1 MSKKIDK
8 HKTLFGLLV
17 MFFAASFTALAQVEQ
32 SGQALPSASTLQSQP
47 QVTEIQLP
55 QHWQEYWL
63 DEPIFNNKVH
73 VVEAGNKAGPTLLLV
88 HGLGYSGL
96 LDWLKVIPELEDDY
110 HIITLDLPGFGQSDP
125 TALQLGPLKYAALL
139 AWLVPQFSQQPVTI
153 IGHSMGGAISLRFA
167 ASHPSLVNKLIMVD
181 TAGVLQRSVFVLH
194 MTQVPNHY
202 AWLEPYSSKFKP
214 LDNVVTRV
222 SNFINRWRISLIS
235 SIDRYPDPAK
245 ILLENEFAQRFVY
258 KDRATLNA
266 ALGLV
271 YEDLSSAIEQLTIPS
286 HIIWG
291 RNDRVAPLRTGKL
304 LARQLKNAQL
314 HIIDDAGHVPMQD
327 QTEQFVAILKDTLTH
342 EPIKQNIMPLTTN
355 ALQNYT
361 CSNQNELELS
371 GVYNNISL
379 TNCQYINLRNVQASN
394 ISSID
399 SIINIEDSSFNSF
412 TTALISI
419 RSRVTMTN
427 VNLTGERAM
436 IVDDS
441 LIDSAGVVFRGGQ
454 QAIKIES
461 KSQLYFSVS
470 SQIKN
475 GQESHLHGMSMGRTL
490 ELE

>member
-1 MSKKIDK
+1 MDK
-8 HKTLFGLLV
+8 NNMLIRLLLLIAV
-17 MFFAASFTALAQVEQ
+17 ASFSTYSLADPNHSKLSSIDDNDPLQQSLQDVE
-32 SGQALPSASTLQSQP
+32 T
-47 QVTEIQLP
+47 QLP
-55 QHWQEYWL
+55 EHWQQHWL
-63 DEPIFNNKVH
+63 DEPIFNNKIH
-73 VVEAGNKAGPTLLLV
+73 VVETGNKAGPTLLLV

-96 LDWLKVIPELEDDY
+96 LDWLNVIPELESEY
-110 HIITLDLPGFGQSDP
+110 HIITLDLPGFGQSDS
-125 TALQLGPLKYAALL
+125 TALQLAPLKYAALL

-167 ASHPSLVNKLIMVD
+167 ASHPSLVDKLIMVD

-202 AWLEPYSSKFKP
+202 QWLEPYSSKFKP
-214 LDNVVTRV
+214 LDNVVSHV

-271 YEDLSSAIEQLTIPS
+271 YEDLSPSIEQLNVPS

-304 LARQLKNAQL
+304 LAEQLKNAQL
-314 HIIDDAGHVPMQD
+314 HIIDDAGHVPMQE
-327 QTEQFVAILKDTLTH
+327 QTAQFVAILKEALIKD
-342 EPIKQNIMPLTTN
+342 PIKRNIPPLTTN
-355 ALQNYT
+355 VVQNYT
-361 CSNQNELELS
+361 CSNQTNIELS
-371 GVYNNISL
+371 GVYNNL
-379 TNCQYINLRNVQASN
+379 TFTNCRYINLSNVQASSIN
-394 ISSID
+394 IVD
-399 SIINIEDSSFNSF
+399 SIVNVEDSTFNSI
-412 TTALISI
+412 TTALTST

-427 VNLTGERAM
+427 VNLTGEVAM
-436 IVDDS
+436 QVDDS

-454 QAIKIES
+454 PAIKLES

-470 SQIKN
+470 SQIN
-475 GQESHLHGMSMGRTL
+475 HGQKSHLHGMSMGSTL
-490 ELE
+490 ALE